1 MSLDT
6 LSIIES
12 AAGTDRQIGTARKV
26 WGRESERF
34 APSTGR
40 MGIATFRDEEEARH
54 AVAVKH
60 MQMIQSSLVKCAPLR
75 PPKSLDDS
83 REPQTD
89 TERPSRRLH
98 VLY

>member
-1 MSLDT
+1 MSLET

-12 AAGTDRQIGTARKV
+12 AAGTDRRQIGTARKV

-60 MQMIQSSLVKCAPLR
+60 MQMIQSSLVKCAPA
-75 PPKSLDDS
+75 PSPKS
-83 REPQTD
+83 P
-89 TERPSRRLH
+89 RRLPGAAD
-98 VLY
+98 

>member
-60 MQMIQSSLVKCAPLR
+60 MQMIQSSLVKCAPAP
-75 PPKSLDDS
+75 PPKS
-83 REPQTD
+83 P
-89 TERPSRRLH
+89 RRLPGAAD
-98 VLY
+98 

>member
-60 MQMIQSSLVKCAPLR
+60 LQMIQSSLVK
-75 PPKSLDDS
+75 
-83 REPQTD
+83 
-89 TERPSRRLH
+89 LH